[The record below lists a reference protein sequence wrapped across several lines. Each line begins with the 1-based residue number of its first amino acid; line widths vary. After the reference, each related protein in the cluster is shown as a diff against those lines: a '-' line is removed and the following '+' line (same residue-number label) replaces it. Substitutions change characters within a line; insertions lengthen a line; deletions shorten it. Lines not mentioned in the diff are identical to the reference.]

1 MSSIDAVTRT
11 EVEGRN
17 IHFATETGHGSFEEI
32 FCMGLA
38 VLDRVCYALEIAHRD
53 RARPVEAV
61 CNSDGVNA
69 AIQEG
74 FALF

>member
-1 MSSIDAVTRT
+1 MS
-11 EVEGRN
+11 
-17 IHFATETGHGSFEEI
+17 
-32 FCMGLA
+32 LA